1 MTRNKNLKQVLSRV
15 VKETLQETKGK
26 KSEGTKLA
34 SRVVNITTVVVLPFS
49 K

>member
-1 MTRNKNLKQVLSRV
+1 MSKNKSLKQVLSRV
-15 VKETLQETKGK
+15 VSETLTEQKGK

-34 SRVVNITTVVVLPFS
+34 SRVVNMKTVIIVPFS

>member
-1 MTRNKNLKQVLSRV
+1 MNKNTNLKQVLSRV
-15 VKETLQETKGK
+15 VKETLLETNGK

-34 SRVVNITTVVVLPFS
+34 SRVVSMKTIIILPFS